1 MGRTPLEDLLHR
13 VNNLLGTIEIQA
25 DVAAAI
31 DDLDAYR
38 NAMRLILESA
48 RKTAAEVAVIRGR
61 ATGNG

>member
-31 DDLDAYR
+31 DDLDGYR

-48 RKTAAEVAVIRGR
+48 RKTAVEVAAIRSR
-61 ATGNG
+61 AADQG